1 MAELRARESFF
12 AFVKGISRQIRAGE
26 LVKNNDPVVKGRE
39 ALFTDASE
47 SPVEQATA
55 APGEKRTVA
64 RPKK

>member
-1 MAELRARESFF
+1 MSELRARESFF

-39 ALFTDASE
+39 SLFE